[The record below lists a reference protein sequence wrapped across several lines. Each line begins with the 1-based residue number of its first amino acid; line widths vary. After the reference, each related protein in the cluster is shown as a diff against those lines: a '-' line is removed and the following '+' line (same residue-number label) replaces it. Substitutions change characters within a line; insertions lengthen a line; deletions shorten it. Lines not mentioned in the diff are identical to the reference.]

1 MSRRSQIGILLTA
14 GLVALAMNATAQ
26 PTRVRTG
33 SYNRGAYNNR
43 WYNPAARTVGALR
56 LAVPYGYYGNFSS
69 TPMESAQRGY
79 ASVLR
84 AQGQYQLDASKA
96 AVNYEQARQ
105 QYIENKQKWTET
117 YWKRK
122 REGEAERA
130 KDYEEK
136 RAVRDRYRKSQDRL
150 QTSQTS
156 QPNRMTHAEFDS
168 NTGKIDWPEPL
179 KSDAFAVH
187 RQQLENEFA
196 LRAQTQITPQLA
208 EDIRDSTNQLRDVL
222 KRNIRKMSPSDYI
235 SARQFIDRLAQ
246 ESG

>member
-1 MSRRSQIGILLTA
+1 MGRMSHIVILTA
-14 GLVALAMNATAQ
+14 VGLVTLAVHVTAQ

-33 SYNRGAYNNR
+33 SYNRGVYNNR

-56 LAVPYGYYGNFSS
+56 FAVPYGYYGNFSS

-117 YWKRK
+117 YYKRK
-122 REGEAERA
+122 REAEAERA

-136 RAVRDRYRKSQDRL
+136 RQIRDRYLKSQEHL
-150 QTSQTS
+150 KASH
-156 QPNRMTHAEFDS
+156 PNRLTHTEFDP

-179 KSDAFAVH
+179 RADAYAVH
-187 RQQLENEFA
+187 RQEIENEFA

-208 EDIRDSTNQLRDVL
+208 EDIRDSTNKLRDAL
-222 KRNIRKMSPSDYI
+222 KRNIRKMSPSEYI